1 MSYKKLKK
9 YLAFSLLLP
18 LLSVYIGNVSVFAV
32 NGSSTPSGATDS
44 ERDSSD
50 DESYDDKSYAKYLKF
65 KPIRDIYGY
74 LFQELKWDRRGRT
87 IPYLKND
94 TRSLREIYDADII
107 KTQVEKNSMDVEI
120 ANRFI
125 YELDLR
131 DIRSTLLVANVDGV
145 DHVAVMV
152 ILQDGTE
159 VTEVIVDL
167 SIDMEIRDTTG
178 TLLDLP
184 LCYYP
189 EEYVK
194 KLKEHA
200 GKIRSLYLVDEDVR
214 MSGETFRSC
223 RKIWMHPDTGM
234 VKGNDTL
241 DIPLK
246 VMGEYTIPSNMSS
259 RKSQAFSLLAGY
271 DESTGVLNSN
281 LIPISWRDFE
291 EKYIVKANLDKELEN
306 LTYENLEKYRTYV
319 MSHVVAQLRENGFR
333 LDMVDADKFMKKY
346 F

>member
-1 MSYKKLKK
+1 
-9 YLAFSLLLP
+9 
-18 LLSVYIGNVSVFAV
+18 
-32 NGSSTPSGATDS
+32 
-44 ERDSSD
+44 
-50 DESYDDKSYAKYLKF
+50 
-65 KPIRDIYGY
+65 
-74 LFQELKWDRRGRT
+74 
-87 IPYLKND
+87 
-94 TRSLREIYDADII
+94 
-107 KTQVEKNSMDVEI
+107 
-120 ANRFI
+120 
-125 YELDLR
+125 
-131 DIRSTLLVANVDGV
+131 
-145 DHVAVMV
+145 
-152 ILQDGTE
+152 
-159 VTEVIVDL
+159 
-167 SIDMEIRDTTG
+167 
-178 TLLDLP
+178 
-184 LCYYP
+184 
-189 EEYVK
+189 
-194 KLKEHA
+194 
-200 GKIRSLYLVDEDVR
+200 
-214 MSGETFRSC
+214 
-223 RKIWMHPDTGM
+223 MHPDTGM